1 MKKTVIIGATD
12 NPYRYAYSAAE
23 RLDAYGH
30 EFVPVGIRKGKVL
43 GKDILDIRD
52 MPPIRDVH
60 TVTLYINPVR
70 QQPWYDYILGLSPSR
85 IIFNPGTENPE
96 LAELANKSGIETKYA
111 CTLVMLSS
119 GRF

>member
-23 RLDAYGH
+23 MLNAHGH
-30 EFVPVGIRKGKVL
+30 EFIPVGIRTGKIF
-43 GKDILDIRD
+43 GKDILNIRE
-52 MPPIRDVH
+52 MPPITGVH
-60 TVTLYINPVR
+60 TVTMYINPVR
-70 QQPWYDYILGLSPSR
+70 QKPWYDYILGLSPSR

-96 LAELANKSGIETKYA
+96 LAKLAEELGIEIKYA
-111 CTLVMLSS
+111 CTLVLLSS